1 MRRVSPWLL
10 HRKFA
15 LAAEGFHFGE
25 NSGCFGFEGG
35 ALRGKVFLGVFAGAV
50 LEVEVAEVVVDDFF
64 ALAKVVEARLFDFG
78 GEAGLRPEDVGE
90 TGDREEDGRDDGL
103 GVHYFW
109 LQLS

>member
-1 MRRVSPWLL
+1 MRQVSPWLL

-25 NSGCFGFEGG
+25 DGCGFGFEGV
-35 ALRGKVFLGVFAGAV
+35 ALRVEVFLGILAGAV
-50 LEVEVAEVVVDDFF
+50 LEVEVAEVVVDDFL
-64 ALAKVVEARLFDFG
+64 ALAEIVEARLLDFD
-78 GEAGLRPEDVGE
+78 GEAGLRPEDISE